1 MTHDDQQQVF
11 ILVDGDNIGA
21 RLEHA
26 IWLDD
31 PAEYVR
37 RSNELTSFFERMGTE
52 LTNAG
57 ISVLAIGGDSVLAE
71 CSTSDIPSVLEVLDK
86 VRARHDVDF
95 SGGLGG
101 TLSQAQTAL
110 RIAKTSG
117 KARIHIDPYLI

>member
-57 ISVLAIGGDSVLAE
+57 ISVLAILRHPQ
-71 CSTSDIPSVLEVLDK
+71 CS
-86 VRARHDVDF
+86 
-95 SGGLGG
+95 
-101 TLSQAQTAL
+101 
-110 RIAKTSG
+110 
-117 KARIHIDPYLI
+117 